1 MMRVRLMNK
10 HTPQS
15 GFSLLELTLAL
26 SVSVVLTGGVFYYLK
41 QNQESFVVEAA
52 IADLH
57 QNFRASLDL
66 MTRDIQGA
74 GAGLPQFLGPIASND
89 GGTDASGNP
98 NTDAAGRPLTDEIFL
113 LYGDPTFPSLTV
125 TNGPIPSRTSPIQVQ
140 NPATGPAPTF
150 TNGDNYIL
158 YALSQPNTFANT
170 DNAEF
175 DVF

>member
-1 MMRVRLMNK
+1 QR
-10 HTPQS
+10 

-26 SVSVVLTGGVFYYLK
+26 SCSIVLTGAVFYYLK

-57 QNFRASLDL
+57 QNFRAAMDL
-66 MTRDIQGA
+66 MTRDIQAA
-74 GAGLPQFLGPIASND
+74 GAGLPQFLGPIASTD
-89 GGTDASGNP
+89 GGPDASGNP
-98 NTDAAGRPLTDEIFL
+98 NSDAAGRQLTDEIL
-113 LYGDPTFPSLTV
+113 IVYGDPAFPSLTV
-125 TNGPIPSRTSPIQVQ
+125 TNGPIASRTSPIQVQ

-158 YALSQPNTFANT
+158 YAQSQPNTYANT

-175 DVF
+175 